1 MRGLYIG
8 DQRMEIKETLLQQY
22 DRCYNEN
29 GWFVAV
35 RNAIDGISV
44 EQAAWKPADPVNC
57 IWETLSHITYYNNA
71 YLQRFKGI
79 DYQYDVAGNDGT
91 FSTGEY
97 SEADWRSDVA
107 RFDAV
112 MTEWRELIEA
122 APEEKFSQSAAND
135 QGSWAEL
142 IANIN
147 AHNAHH
153 GGQIV
158 LLRKLQGSW
167 DPEKGVS

>member
-1 MRGLYIG
+1 MSTK
-8 DQRMEIKETLLQQY
+8 DTLLRQFTKCY
-22 DRCYNEN
+22 DEN

-35 RNAIDGISV
+35 RNAIEGVNV
-44 EQAAWKPADPVNC
+44 EQAAWKNEDSVNC
-57 IWETLSHITYYNNA
+57 IWETLSHLTYYNYA

-79 DYQYDVAGNDGT
+79 EYEYDVSNNEET

-97 SEADWRSDVA
+97 TESDWQADVA

-112 MTEWRELIEA
+112 MTEWRRLIESA
-122 APEEKFSQSAAND
+122 DESKFSEPVPTNPSRT
-135 QGSWAEL
+135 WAEL
-142 IANIN
+142 IADVN

-167 DPEKGVS
+167 DSSGGVS

>member
-1 MRGLYIG
+1 M
-8 DQRMEIKETLLQQY
+8 DKQTLLKQY

-35 RNAIDGISV
+35 RKAIVGITV
-44 EQAAWKPADPVNC
+44 DDAVWKPDNVDINC
-57 IWETLSHITYYNNA
+57 IWEILSHITYYNNA

-79 DYQYDVAGNDGT
+79 DYKYDVGTNNET
-91 FSTGEY
+91 FSVGEC
-97 SEADWRSDVA
+97 EDAEWLADVE

-112 MTEWRELIEA
+112 MAEWRTLIEE
-122 APEEKFSQSAAND
+122 APESKFNEPISSEIR
-135 QGSWAEL
+135 STWADL
-142 IANIN
+142 IATVN

-158 LLRKLQGSW
+158 LLRKLQGNW
-167 DPEKGVS
+167 DPEKGVN